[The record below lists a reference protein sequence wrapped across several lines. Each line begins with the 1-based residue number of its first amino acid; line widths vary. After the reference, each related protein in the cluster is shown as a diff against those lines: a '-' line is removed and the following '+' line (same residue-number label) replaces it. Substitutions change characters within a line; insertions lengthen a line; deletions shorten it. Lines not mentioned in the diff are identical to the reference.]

1 MTKTKFLDQE
11 LALDDLQMINGG
23 WSWGVFRAWKRWIND
38 EADDVVNALDRLND
52 YAKNNTSYDHMAE
65 G

>member
-1 MTKTKFLDQE
+1 MNNTEFLNQE
-11 LALDDLQMINGG
+11 LTLDDLKTINGG

-38 EADDVVNALDRLND
+38 EADDVVNGLGELND
-52 YAKNNTSYDHMAE
+52 YVKNNAHDSMEE

>member
-1 MTKTKFLDQE
+1 MNNTEFLNQEMT
-11 LALDDLQMINGG
+11 LDDLKTINGG

-38 EADDVVNALDRLND
+38 ESDDVVNALGELNG
-52 YAKNNTSYDHMAE
+52 YVKNNTHDSMQE

>member
-1 MTKTKFLDQE
+1 MTDTKFLDQE

-38 EADDVVNALDRLND
+38 ESDDVVNALGGLND
-52 YAKNNTSYDHMAE
+52 YVKNNTHDSMEE

>member
-23 WSWGVFRAWKRWIND
+23 WSWGGFRAWKRWIND